1 MKHLLESHRGLLVG
15 CALVAATILQPGD
28 VRAAQYDVGTGSGCE
43 AGTLAAALL
52 GAAFSAEDDVIRLSR
67 TVSYGNIAQELTN
80 WDSAGSGA
88 LTIIGGWDSC
98 TDATPSGRTLV
109 DGNGSDP
116 VFEII
121 AHGGRQSNVTLA
133 NLEIVGG
140 GRGVMAHGM
149 GTANVDLDNV
159 YIRNNSGSGVRA
171 TTGAQ
176 VHIDLNSSIASNG
189 SGTTFG
195 GGIHCS
201 DPGTDVFLA
210 GVVYDNEASSS
221 GGGVYAEA
229 SCQVHLQDGALIH
242 FNQAAFGGGFYV
254 QSGAEVDGGGTG
266 PYGVIVRN
274 NTATTQGGGF
284 WVNGTDSSVFLAN
297 TKVEDNSA
305 GSVGGGVSVTNN
317 GSFHLERFNW
327 EQCADPPRCAT
338 ISDNTLT
345 AGFDGSAVHVST
357 GGQFTMYQGFI
368 EGNSG
373 QDEAGFV
380 LLAEDSGSD
389 MLLEGVQLWDNR
401 TVSMLA
407 AEDGATIL
415 AAFVTAAGNDYLV
428 SGGPNR
434 FNSRGGQASGGAAI
448 HLRSSILVD
457 QRPFVANTGTITGD
471 CLLLDTADGLSSFGG
486 TDLTGADPMFLGP
499 DSGNLRLS
507 LTSPAVDACD
517 ATQYSPIDADYD
529 VDPRGWDNP
538 SKPNSF
544 GPYDLGA
551 DEASPLFMDGFE
563 SGNTSAWSGSVP

>member
-1 MKHLLESHRGLLVG
+1 MKRQFDSHRGLLLG
-15 CALVAATILQPGD
+15 CALVAATILQTGEA
-28 VRAAQYDVGTGSGCE
+28 RAAQYDVGAGSGCE

-67 TVSYGNIAQELTN
+67 TVSYSNIAQELTN

-98 TDATPSGRTLV
+98 TDTTPSGRTLV
-109 DGNGSDP
+109 DGNGTDP
-116 VFEII
+116 VFEVI
-121 AHGGRQSNVTLA
+121 ANSGRQSDVMLA

-140 GRGVMAHGM
+140 GRGVMAHGF
-149 GTANVDLDNV
+149 GTANVNLENV
-159 YIRNNSGSGVRA
+159 SIHSNSGSGLRA

-176 VHIDLNSSIASNG
+176 VHIDLNSSISSNG
-189 SGTTFG
+189 SGSTFG

-201 DPGTDVFLA
+201 DPGTDVSLA

-221 GGGVYAEA
+221 GGGVYAELG
-229 SCQVHLQDGALIH
+229 CQVHLQDGALIH

-266 PYGVIVRN
+266 PYGVIVRD

-284 WVNGTDSSVFLAN
+284 WVNGTNSSVFLAN
-297 TKVEDNSA
+297 TKVEDNTA
-305 GSVGGGVSVTNN
+305 GSLGGGVSVTNN

-327 EQCADPPRCAT
+327 EQCVDPPRCAT
-338 ISDNTLT
+338 ISDNSLT
-345 AGFDGSAVHVST
+345 AGFLGSAVHVST

-368 EGNSG
+368 EGNTG

-380 LLAEDSGSD
+380 LLAEDGGSD

-401 TVSMLA
+401 TVSMFEA
-407 AEDGATIL
+407 HDGATIL
-415 AAFVTAAGNDYLV
+415 VAFVTAAGNDYLFN
-428 SGGPNR
+428 GGPTR
-434 FNSRGGQASGGAAI
+434 LDSRGGQASGGAAI

-471 CLLLDTADGLSSFGG
+471 CLLLDTADGLTSFGG
-486 TDLTGADPMFLGP
+486 TDLTGADPLFVSPATGKLRLGP
-499 DSGNLRLS
+499 G
-507 LTSPAVDACD
+507 SPAVDACD
-517 ATQYSPIDADYD
+517 ATQYPPIDADYD
-529 VDPRGWDNP
+529 VDPRGWDDP

-551 DEASPLFMDGFE
+551 DEARPLFMDGFE
-563 SGNTSAWSGSVP
+563 SGDTSAWSTTAP